1 MTPRPTP
8 WSKMTPDEQDAWC
21 ARHLDERPLR
31 RPAPSP
37 APERRIAS
45 VRHVAATMRAAL
57 ALTLAALVAVALV
70 VGVAA
75 WWE

>member
-8 WSKMTPDEQDAWC
+8 WSKMTPDEQDAWKR
-21 ARHLDERPLR
+21 AYLSKH
-31 RPAPSP
+31 PSRGIAP
-37 APERRIAS
+37 APERRIAN